1 MINAKTFRSF
11 IISLLVATTA
21 HAESPLRGLYI
32 SADAFGYLYPLFVKD
47 KYYSSEVSAT
57 LNICNRF
64 FPTVEIGFGHT
75 DMVSQLYE
83 IGYNTRAPYYR
94 IGMDYN
100 MQYKSNKPGYIFLGG
115 RMGYTSFNYSIE
127 APPLTD
133 PIWGDEAPIQFTDV
147 PCRAIWAEAVGGIR
161 AEITRNIHMGWSLR
175 YKYPLHRGPIANG
188 GPWYVPGFGT
198 GKRGVLGATYTI
210 SYYFNFT
217 KKKQ

>member
-115 RMGYTSFNYSIE
+115 RVGYTSFNYSIE

>member
-57 LNICNRF
+57 LNIYNRF

-115 RMGYTSFNYSIE
+115 RVGYTSFNYSIE

>member
-1 MINAKTFRSF
+1 MMNAKTFRSF
-11 IISLLVATTA
+11 IISLLVAMTA

-47 KYYSSEVSAT
+47 KYYSTEVSAT

-64 FPTVEIGFGHT
+64 FPTAEVGFGHT
-75 DMVSQLYE
+75 DMVSQLYD
-83 IGYNTRAPYYR
+83 IGYSTHAPYYR

-100 MQYKSNKPGYIFLGG
+100 MQYKSNKSGYIFLGG
-115 RMGYTSFNYSIE
+115 RVGYTSFNYNVE

-147 PCRAIWAEAVGGIR
+147 PFRSIWAEAVGGIR
-161 AEITRNIHMGWSLR
+161 AEITKNIHMGWSLR

-188 GPWYVPGFGT
+188 GPWYVPGFGV

-210 SYYFNFT
+210 SYNFNFI
-217 KKKQ
+217 KKTQ

>member
-115 RMGYTSFNYSIE
+115 RVGYTSFNYNIE

-133 PIWGDEAPIQFTDV
+133 PIWGDEVPIQFTDV

>member
-115 RMGYTSFNYSIE
+115 RVGYTSFNYNIE